1 MCEAPTLLVRF
12 FDSEIGLFQG
22 EILSPILFSLF
33 INDIES
39 SLRGNTMRYI
49 TLEQITI
56 YLLMF
61 ADDAVLVSSKN
72 GLQNL
77 LVQFEI
83 YCNKWKL
90 TVNVEKNKDYDFSKG
105 WPHSK

>member
-1 MCEAPTLLVRF
+1 MWGTYIACQTFSTPKFR
-12 FDSEIGLFQG
+12 LFQG

-33 INDIES
+33 IYDIES
-39 SLRGNTMRYI
+39 SLQGSTMGNT

-61 ADDAVLVSSKN
+61 ADDAMLISNSKD

-83 YCNKWKL
+83 YYNNNK
-90 TVNVEKNKDYDFSKG
+90 
-105 WPHSK
+105 